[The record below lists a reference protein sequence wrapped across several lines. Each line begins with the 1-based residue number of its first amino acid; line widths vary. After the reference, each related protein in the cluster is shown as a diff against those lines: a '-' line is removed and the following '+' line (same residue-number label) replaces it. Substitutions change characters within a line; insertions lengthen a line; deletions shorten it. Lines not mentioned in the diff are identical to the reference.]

1 MNQKKFNK
9 IVLFDIDHTIFD
21 TILYRNNLYKN
32 LAKEFNADV
41 NEFSEIAQNE
51 YIKLRKTTYYLDPD
65 VFLNTILTH
74 SEKKI
79 DHQKL
84 KVIFWDK
91 KLYEKS
97 IYPDVKNVFSYLAK
111 NNIQIGIFSTG
122 ESTHQKIKIESLNEY
137 LTENHIYISKD
148 KFKIIKKTFAK
159 YKNHQVYLVDD
170 YPQILESTKFHHK
183 NIFTVFIKRQKAHS
197 NLVIPENFKPDAS
210 ITNLNQLIDIIE
222 TNN

>member
-32 LAKEFNADV
+32 LAIEIGVDI
-41 NEFSEIAQNE
+41 NEFSQTARLSYEN
-51 YIKLRKTTYYLDPD
+51 LRKNTYYLDPTI
-65 VFLNTILTH
+65 FLKAILNQ
-74 SEKKI
+74 SEKSTDI
-79 DHQKL
+79 
-84 KVIFWDK
+84 K
-91 KLYEKS
+91 KLETVFWNKRLYES
-97 IYPDVKNVFSYLAK
+97 CIYPDVKKVFSYLAK

-170 YPQILESTKFHHK
+170 YPQILESTKSHHK

>member
-111 NNIQIGIFSTG
+111 NNIQIGIFSTV

-170 YPQILESTKFHHK
+170 YPQILESTKSHHK

>member
-111 NNIQIGIFSTG
+111 NNFKSAFFQP
-122 ESTHQKIKIESLNEY
+122 ESQL
-137 LTENHIYISKD
+137 
-148 KFKIIKKTFAK
+148 IKK
-159 YKNHQVYLVDD
+159 
-170 YPQILESTKFHHK
+170 
-183 NIFTVFIKRQKAHS
+183 
-197 NLVIPENFKPDAS
+197 
-210 ITNLNQLIDIIE
+210 
-222 TNN
+222 